1 MSDVIN
7 LMKKAESVDVSPSF
21 DVYSKVIVN
30 ISDDEQKSCG
40 DEMGRTV
47 EITNPLFGSQVPEKL
62 LARLK
67 KNAFQYQPLKA
78 KGALLDPAA
87 EIGDAISVN
96 DVYGGIYNRDL
107 TINSM
112 MRADVEA
119 PHDEEINHE
128 YKFQTKQERKIKRE
142 IGEVR
147 ASLIALPDQ
156 IKAEVVAKEDGEE
169 SSFGWSLLRDA
180 WDVYSNGTTVL
191 HVDSNGLEVAGRIKT
206 GTKIGSDDGFNI
218 SATAIW
224 NGMNSLSSGSNGVY
238 VGTDGISLGGGK
250 FKVTSAGAV
259 TASNL
264 SITGGSISLGK
275 DNNGNIMFNVTSGGV
290 VTARSLKIQGGTISI
305 GTNFSVNSSGNVT
318 ANNMSLKGKLTMYD
332 VNGKNPS
339 EITPKNLA
347 TYAGN
352 GNSAW
357 SGWSGATSGKNK
369 PSSFF
374 VEKLKCDNLTVVNS
388 INTLSIDNGGLK
400 YGSYYVYWVWIKD
413 QYGNDRHVLATA
425 NNGTT

>member
-62 LARLK
+62 LERLK
-67 KNAFQYQPLKA
+67 KNAFQYQPLKT

-142 IGEVR
+142 FGEVR

-180 WDVYSNGTTVL
+180 WDVFSNGTTVL
-191 HVDSNGLEVAGRIKT
+191 HVDSNGLEVAGRIKA
-206 GTKIGSDDGFNI
+206 GTKVGSDDGFNI
-218 SATAIW
+218 SAKAIW

-264 SITGGSISLGK
+264 SITGGTISIGK
-275 DNNGNIMFNVTSGGV
+275 NSNGDPVFQVSSSGT
-290 VTARSLKIQGGTISI
+290 VTARSLSIKGGSISI
-305 GTNFSVNSSGNVT
+305 GSNFSVNSSGNVT
-318 ANNMSLKGKLTMYD
+318 ANNCKLTGTLYFVDDDGVQRKMNANQLRAGAQSAYSNGGKWTGTTTKVDNASSNSSAQNTLPKVWRAIDIVGIETVQSNQGLFAEINNRVISWKKVTIGSETFYVLKG
-332 VNGKNPS
+332 
-339 EITPKNLA
+339 
-347 TYAGN
+347 
-352 GNSAW
+352 
-357 SGWSGATSGKNK
+357 SGA
-369 PSSFF
+369 
-374 VEKLKCDNLTVVNS
+374 
-388 INTLSIDNGGLK
+388 
-400 YGSYYVYWVWIKD
+400 
-413 QYGNDRHVLATA
+413 
-425 NNGTT
+425 